1 MLRSSLKHV
10 IAGLP
15 LGLLPSGK
23 NAVAAKCLLRTAYCH
38 SYDDFGFFGF
48 FGFFGRLGVGT
59 PFDSGK

>member
-1 MLRSSLKHV
+1 MLRLSLKHV

-15 LGLLPSGK
+15 LGLLPSVK
-23 NAVAAKCLLRTAYCH
+23 NAVAAKGLLRAGYCH
-38 SYDDFGFFGF
+38 PYDDFGFFGF